1 MQSECLA
8 LAAFLLRCLR
18 PVAVLEARLEKEPDQ
33 MLRRLKAAV
42 VAATEKAASD
52 LEAAD
57 ECVYAAPAGE
67 ECYHCVPRCRLLSSA
82 GFRTVLI

>member
-33 MLRRLKAAV
+33 MLRRLKAAF
-42 VAATEKAASD
+42 VAATEKAAS
-52 LEAAD
+52 
-57 ECVYAAPAGE
+57 
-67 ECYHCVPRCRLLSSA
+67 
-82 GFRTVLI
+82 GFGSG